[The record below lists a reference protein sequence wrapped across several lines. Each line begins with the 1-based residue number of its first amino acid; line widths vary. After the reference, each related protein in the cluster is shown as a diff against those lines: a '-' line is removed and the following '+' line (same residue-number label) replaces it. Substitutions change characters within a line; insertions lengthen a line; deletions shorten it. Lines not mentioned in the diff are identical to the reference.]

1 MSWPEV
7 KRIRKLLPREEMVPG
22 WGQARV
28 ECGVLGGGAL
38 SPWQSARSQHVCSKE
53 MTALQKVSVLSTQ
66 PWKAS
71 EGCQAR
77 GASQDEGRVL

>member
-28 ECGVLGGGAL
+28 ECGVLGGGGAESL
-38 SPWQSARSQHVCSKE
+38 AECQEPAC
-53 MTALQKVSVLSTQ
+53 LQ
-66 PWKAS
+66 
-71 EGCQAR
+71 
-77 GASQDEGRVL
+77 